1 MAYSKK
7 INSQTAKSGAN
18 LITPFVQGKGV
29 FIGAWK
35 VENSTKWN
43 IKIFQSEKQ
52 VKEPLTKSK
61 QGKLWA
67 VVTVVCTA
75 PLRNTVIVSGL
86 MNIANHKVYIKEW
99 NWMCNPKAPN
109 GSYIGKHISK
119 Q

>member
-1 MAYSKK
+1 MAYNKK
-7 INSQTAKSGAN
+7 NDVKTAKSGAS
-18 LITPFVQGKGV
+18 LITAFVQGVGV

-35 VENSTKWN
+35 VESSTKWN

-52 VKEPLTKSK
+52 KKEALTKSGT
-61 QGKLWA
+61 GKLWA

-99 NWMCNPKAPN
+99 NWMCNPKASN
-109 GSYIGKHISK
+109 GGYIGKHISK